1 MNTRELQAL
10 YDLALRL
17 SGVHDLDALLQDV
30 VAQAR
35 RMLDVDIAYLALVED
50 DGGLTIEVTDG
61 SLGPRLRGVR
71 LAPHVGVAGRVADR
85 GEPVRSSDYLAD
97 RDLTHSDAV
106 DRVAREE
113 GLRTIVGV
121 PLRLRGR
128 VIGVLMVAQ
137 RRVREFTGR
146 DMSFLTSLGS
156 FAAVAIDNARL
167 ITEHRRAAAE
177 LTAANAELRRHV
189 GGAERAARMHG
200 RMLAIAL
207 RGDGA
212 EEVVLA
218 VSAEFSGTV
227 LLLDERDRPRVA
239 ASGGRVR
246 PAPRFAGE
254 RPSAAFAAERRTRRD
269 GDTVTVP
276 VASARAYFGALR
288 VTPGAPLQDQDV
300 RVLERAAM
308 TLALVLVVER
318 AVGDAERR
326 TATDLVEQLVGGRIG
341 DEAAFAR
348 RARSV
353 GLDLRA
359 AHRVLVAEAADDA
372 GALERLGELVRE
384 RGGLAARLRGRLVAL
399 VRADGPDGPDGA
411 DGADGADE
419 AALRAFAATVGGT
432 CGLGGPATGAADLAA
447 AHADASACVTV
458 LKSLAREGT
467 CAAPSDLGPYRYLL
481 SASGRADA
489 DRFVRATVGPLLD
502 HDARRGGDL
511 VRTAD
516 AFLTGGRHHTGTAAA
531 LHVHANTLYQR
542 LDRITALLGDG
553 WRDGD
558 RALDVQL
565 ALRLHRL
572 ANDLCG
578 DPPPNP

>member
-17 SGVHDLDALLQDV
+17 SGVHDVDALLQDV

-35 RMLDVDIAYLALVED
+35 RMLDADIAYLALTED
-50 DGGLTIEVTDG
+50 DGALTIEVTDG

-97 RDLTHSDAV
+97 RDLAHNDAV
-106 DRVAREE
+106 DRVVREE

-137 RRVREFTGR
+137 RRVRDFTGR
-146 DMSFLTSLGS
+146 DMSFLASLGS

-189 GGAERAARMHG
+189 GGADRAARMHG

-212 EEVVLA
+212 EEVVVA

-227 LLLDERDRPRVA
+227 LLVDERDRPRVA
-239 ASGGRVR
+239 ASGGTVR
-246 PAPRFAGE
+246 PAVPLVGE

-269 GDTVTVP
+269 AGTVTVP
-276 VASARAYFGALR
+276 VASARAYFGALQ
-288 VTPGAPLQDQDV
+288 VTPDAPLRDQDV

-308 TLALVLVVER
+308 TLALVLVVEQ

-326 TATDLVEQLVGGRIG
+326 TATDLVERLVTGRIG
-341 DEAAFAR
+341 DEAAFGR
-348 RARSV
+348 RVRPL

-372 GALERLGELVRE
+372 RALARLGDLVRE
-384 RGGLAARLRGRLVAL
+384 HGGIAAPLRGRLVAF
-399 VRADGPDGPDGA
+399 VRADDDV
-411 DGADGADE
+411 
-419 AALRAFAATVGGT
+419 LRAFAATLGGT
-432 CGLGGPATGAADLAA
+432 CGLGGPAAGAADLAA

-467 CAAPSDLGPYRYLL
+467 CAAPADLGPYRYLL
-481 SASGRADA
+481 SGSGRADA
-489 DRFVRATVGPLLD
+489 DRFVRATLGPLLD
-502 HDARRGGDL
+502 HDDRRGSDL

-516 AFLTGGRHHTGTAAA
+516 AFLTGGRHHADTAAA
-531 LHVHANTLYQR
+531 LHIHANTLYQR

-553 WRDGD
+553 WRHGD

-572 ANDLCG
+572 AADLCG

>member
-35 RMLDVDIAYLALVED
+35 RLLDVDIAYLALPGD
-50 DGGLTIEVTDG
+50 DGALTIEVTDG

-71 LAPHVGVAGRVADR
+71 FAPGVGIAGRVADR
-85 GEPVRSSDYLAD
+85 GEPVRSADYLAD
-97 RDLTHSDAV
+97 RDLEHSDAV

-128 VIGVLMVAQ
+128 VVGVLMVAQ
-137 RRVREFTGR
+137 RRVREFGGGEMT
-146 DMSFLTSLGS
+146 FLTSLGS

-167 ITEHRRAAAE
+167 ITE
-177 LTAANAELRRHV
+177 LRRHV
-189 GGAERAARMHG
+189 DGAERAARVHG
-200 RMLAIAL
+200 RMLGIAL
-207 RGDGA
+207 RGGGA
-212 EEVVLA
+212 EEVVRA
-218 VSAEFSGTV
+218 VSAEFPGTV
-227 LLLDERDRPRVA
+227 LLVDERDRPRVA
-239 ASGGRVR
+239 ASGGAVR
-246 PAPRFAGE
+246 PAALPAGE
-254 RPSAAFAAERRTRRD
+254 SPAAAFAAERRTRRD
-269 GDTVTVP
+269 GGAVTVP
-276 VASARAYFGALR
+276 VASPHAYFGALR
-288 VTPGAPLQDQDV
+288 VAADAPLQDRDV

-308 TLALVLVVER
+308 TLALVLVVEQ

-326 TATDLVEQLVGGRIG
+326 TAADLAEQLVAGRIG

-348 RARSV
+348 RARPF

-359 AHRVLVAEAADDA
+359 EHRVLVVETADDA
-372 GALERLGELVRE
+372 RVPVRLGDLVRE
-384 RGGLAARLRGRLVAL
+384 HGGIAAPLRGRLAAF
-399 VRADGPDGPDGA
+399 VRADEDV
-411 DGADGADE
+411 
-419 AALRAFAATVGGT
+419 LRAFAATTGGT
-432 CGLGGPATGAADLAA
+432 CGLGGPAAGAADLAA

-458 LKSLAREGT
+458 LKSLAREGA
-467 CAAPSDLGPYRYLL
+467 CAAPADLGPYRYLL
-481 SASGRADA
+481 SGSGRADA
-489 DRFVRATVGPLLD
+489 DRFVRATLGPLLD
-502 HDARRGGDL
+502 HDERRGTGL

-516 AFLTGGRHHTGTAAA
+516 AFLSGGRHHTAAAAA
-531 LHVHANTLYQR
+531 LHIHANTLYQR
-542 LDRITALLGDG
+542 LDKITALLGDG

-572 ANDLCG
+572 AADLCEE
-578 DPPPNP
+578 PPPHP

>member
-35 RMLDVDIAYLALVED
+35 RLLDVDIAYLALLGD
-50 DGGLTIEVTDG
+50 DGALTIEVTDG

-71 LAPHVGVAGRVADR
+71 LAPRVGVAGRVVER
-85 GEPVRSSDYLAD
+85 GEPVRSADYLAD
-97 RDLTHSDAV
+97 RDLLHSDAV

-128 VIGVLMVAQ
+128 VIGVLMIAQ
-137 RRVREFTGR
+137 RSVREFAGR
-146 DMSFLTSLGS
+146 EMTFLTSLAS

-177 LTAANAELRRHV
+177 LTAANDELRRHV
-189 GGAERAARMHG
+189 DGAERAARMHG
-200 RMLAIAL
+200 RMLGIAL
-207 RGDGA
+207 RGGGA

-218 VSAEFSGTV
+218 VSAEFPGTV
-227 LLLDERDRPRVA
+227 LLVDDRDRPRVA
-239 ASGGRVR
+239 ASGGAVR
-246 PAPRFAGE
+246 PAAPPAGE
-254 RPSAAFAAERRTRRD
+254 SPAAAFAAERRTRRA
-269 GDTVTVP
+269 GRTVTVP
-276 VASARAYFGALR
+276 VASAHSYFGALQ
-288 VTPGAPLQDQDV
+288 VTPDVPLHDQDV

-308 TLALVLVVER
+308 TLALVLVAEQ
-318 AVGDAERR
+318 AVGEAERR
-326 TATDLVEQLVGGRIG
+326 TAADLVERLVAGRIG

-348 RARSV
+348 RARPL

-359 AHRVLVAEAADDA
+359 AHRVLAVETADDA
-372 GALERLGELVRE
+372 RVLARLGELVRE
-384 RGGLAARLRGRLVAL
+384 HGGIAARLRGRLVAF
-399 VRADGPDGPDGA
+399 VRADGTDDADDAEGAGDAGDGV
-411 DGADGADE
+411 
-419 AALRAFAATVGGT
+419 LRAFAATIDGT
-432 CGLGGPATGAADLAA
+432 CGLGGPAAGAADLAA

-458 LKSLAREGT
+458 LKSLAREGA

-502 HDARRGGDL
+502 HDERRGGDL
-511 VRTAD
+511 ARTAD
-516 AFLTGGRHHTGTAAA
+516 AFLSGGRHHTGTAAA
-531 LHVHANTLYQR
+531 LHIHANTLYQR

-553 WRDGD
+553 WRQGD

-572 ANDLCG
+572 AADLCKE
-578 DPPPNP
+578 PPPNP